1 MHRNKED
8 HSITSSARPSNGNG
22 TVMPSALAAM
32 SGHGGS
38 ARLEALRLQ
47 NRNRSWRDEK
57 LEKSLCSR

>member
-32 SGHGGS
+32 SGRGGS
-38 ARLEALRLQ
+38 TRFEAFRL
-47 NRNRSWRDEK
+47 
-57 LEKSLCSR
+57 